1 MNTEIIAVIVSAL
14 ATVLGAVF
22 SAFASRGSV
31 FEAVA
36 DAFRHLLLKRQAA
49 PLREDGLTIRMQEA
63 RRALERQREL
73 ATTHRIAGSLLTF
86 GQFVVGG
93 LLASSFLQD
102 KLSKEMIGGLG
113 LLVLASSLI
122 RQHYRPEI
130 QYIGARQR
138 AAKLKALIREAE
150 DAQFAAR
157 EGSPGAL
164 PDHEIRLLLSQGLTQ
179 VEESELQDV
188 VAVARSEGKVKET
201 ATKKKLADKND
212 ET

>member
-1 MNTEIIAVIVSAL
+1 MSAL
-14 ATVLGAVF
+14 ATLLSGVF
-22 SAFASRGSV
+22 SAFASRGSA
-31 FEAVA
+31 FEAVV
-36 DAFRHLLLKRQAA
+36 DAFLHILSKRQAT
-49 PLREDGLTIRMQEA
+49 PPPDDGLNIRMRET

-73 ATTHRIAGSLLTF
+73 ATTHRIAGSLLIF

-113 LLVLASSLI
+113 LVVLASSLI

-130 QYIGARQR
+130 QYIGACQR

-150 DAQFAAR
+150 DAQFASR
-157 EGSPGAL
+157 EGSPSAL
-164 PDHEIRLLLSQGLTQ
+164 PDHEVRLLLSEGLTQ
-179 VEESELQDV
+179 VEESELQDA
-188 VAVARSEGKVKET
+188 VAVTRLET
-201 ATKKKLADKND
+201 KIKGPAIKKRLAAKND